1 MMEDKLRVVVPE
13 NFGRQLSIG
22 IFSVRDLFIF
32 IVIFVTFVAIA
43 LIVPNTWIELF
54 IIIAGFIFG
63 AIFAFWKVDHLD
75 MSSYISL
82 KLKASKKTPYFPQIY
97 LYDDETTLFNG
108 TAYFRIIEVTNGVP
122 FDFMSEGD
130 KIAILKTYEQML
142 NACDFPLQFV
152 VKTRKVKPEVFD
164 SLIREKSEL
173 AEGYRRLIHKFTENL
188 YIQFYY
194 VVVPVFTWE
203 IKSQDEKVRYR
214 RARDMLDI
222 RTKVV
227 VDYLNQLGV
236 GGRVVKGK
244 SRIYE
249 VIRSSVS

>member
-1 MMEDKLRVVVPE
+1 MTQDRLRVVVPE
-13 NFGRQLSIG
+13 DFGRQLSIG
-22 IFSVRDLFIF
+22 VFNLRDLFIF
-32 IVIFVTFVAIA
+32 IVIFVMFIAIA
-43 LIVPNTWIELF
+43 LMIPNAWIELF
-54 IIIAGFIFG
+54 IVIAGFIFA

-75 MSSYISL
+75 TGSYLSL
-82 KLKASKKTPYFPQIY
+82 KFRARHKTPNFPPLY
-97 LYDDETTLFNG
+97 LYDETTLFNG
-108 TAYFRIIEVTNGVP
+108 SAYFRIIEVTNGVP
-122 FDFMSEGD
+122 FDFISEGD

-152 VKTRKVKPEVFD
+152 VKTRKVRPEAFD
-164 SLIREKSEL
+164 KLIREKSEL
-173 AEGYRRLIHKFTENL
+173 AEGYKKLIHKFTENL

-203 IKSQDEKVRYR
+203 LKSPDEKVRYR